1 MTCEVHLTEPS
12 VDQVRIGVMGGT
24 FDPIHNGHLL
34 AAEEARCNFN
44 LREVI
49 FVPSGH
55 PPHKDVRRISS
66 PEDRFRMVSLA
77 VGGNRFFRVSRIEMD
92 SPGPHHTVDTIGNLI
107 KQYGPRVSFYF
118 ITGIDSVLQI
128 MSWKSPLRLAE
139 VCRLVAV
146 SRPGYNLDRIRDLP
160 EEVRAS
166 VRVLEIPLMAISST
180 DIRNRVREGRSVRYL
195 VPDPV
200 HRYLLERGL
209 YRC

>member
-1 MTCEVHLTEPS
+1 
-12 VDQVRIGVMGGT
+12 
-24 FDPIHNGHLL
+24 
-34 AAEEARCNFN
+34 
-44 LREVI
+44 
-49 FVPSGH
+49 
-55 PPHKDVRRISS
+55 
-66 PEDRFRMVSLA
+66 
-77 VGGNRFFRVSRIEMD
+77 
-92 SPGPHHTVDTIGNLI
+92 
-107 KQYGPRVSFYF
+107 
-118 ITGIDSVLQI
+118 
-128 MSWKSPLRLAE
+128 
-139 VCRLVAV
+139 VAV